1 MLEKL
6 KALLTRKRRW
16 IYRSAVTGRFVSESY
31 ALEHP
36 DTTYRVP
43 R

>member
-6 KALLTRKRRW
+6 KAIFRKKRW
-16 IYRSAVTGRFVSESY
+16 IYRSAVTGRFVSE
-31 ALEHP
+31 AFAKANP
-36 DTTYRVP
+36 DTTYRRP